1 MATSVGKGNRPL
13 CVPARTAITDR
24 RSYESLFIPFFVAM
38 LLPLLLGG
46 CAQKQ
51 GAQGAQETSPPVPLL
66 VKYGSVHGGQQAV
79 SGSTIQLYAV
89 GTTGDGSA
97 ATPLLTQAVT
107 TDASG
112 ISISRVTIAV
122 RRQPR
127 WYTSSRP
134 GETPVWPQ
142 GRTILRWP

>member
-13 CVPARTAITDR
+13 CVPACTAITDR
-24 RSYESLFIPFFVAM
+24 RSYISVFILFSAAL
-38 LLPLLLGG
+38 LLPVLLGG
-46 CAQKQ
+46 CAQK
-51 GAQGAQETSPPVPLL
+51 QGAQETSPPVPLL

-112 ISISRVTIAV
+112 DFNIA
-122 RRQPR
+122 
-127 WYTSSRP
+127 
-134 GETPVWPQ
+134 G
-142 GRTILRWP
+142 